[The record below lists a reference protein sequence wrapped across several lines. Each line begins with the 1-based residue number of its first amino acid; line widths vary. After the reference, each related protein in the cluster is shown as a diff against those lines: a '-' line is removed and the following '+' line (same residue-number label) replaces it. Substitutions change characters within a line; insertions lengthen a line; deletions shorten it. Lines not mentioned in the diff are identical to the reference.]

1 MSVGTKAERAF
12 GSPSLITREFIST
25 LSGEERY
32 KAVEQYA
39 LETAAF
45 AAETGNYEIVD
56 LENDDY

>member
-1 MSVGTKAERAF
+1 MSVGNTQVRAF
-12 GSPSLITREFIST
+12 GSPSAITPEFIAT
-25 LSGEERY
+25 LSGEDRS

-39 LETAAF
+39 LETAAW

>member
-1 MSVGTKAERAF
+1 MSVETKAERAF
-12 GSPSLITREFIST
+12 GSPSVITPEFIAT

-32 KAVEQYA
+32 EAVKQYA

-56 LENDDY
+56 LEKDEY